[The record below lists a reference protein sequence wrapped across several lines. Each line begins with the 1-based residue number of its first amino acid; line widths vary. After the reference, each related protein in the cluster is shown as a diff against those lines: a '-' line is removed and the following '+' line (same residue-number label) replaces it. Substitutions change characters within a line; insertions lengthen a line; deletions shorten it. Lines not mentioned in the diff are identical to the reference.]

1 MNVRYI
7 VAIVAACS
15 VLVTAVNAKTS
26 TSSKKHFVHFSAPVA
41 HQKANDPV
49 WYQPP
54 RSPGFNDL
62 TES

>member
-7 VAIVAACS
+7 LGIVAACS
-15 VLVTAVNAKTS
+15 VVVTAVNAKTA
-26 TSSKKHFVHFSAPVA
+26 TSSRKHFIHFSAPAA
-41 HQKANDPV
+41 HQKVNDPV